1 MQKVKQLWNAL
12 PDKVRRA
19 VHTAWQVALP
29 VLLAHLLLAHSSKD
43 VQSAFVFAGA
53 VALASLKA
61 ALVN

>member
-1 MQKVKQLWNAL
+1 MQKVTQLWNRL

-19 VHTAWQVALP
+19 IHTAWQVAVP
-29 VLLAHLLLAHSSKD
+29 VLLAHLFLARSSKD
-43 VQSAFVFAGA
+43 VQSAVIAAGA